1 MRIVE
6 QAILATDLALYFRRK
21 DQFLETANKGEI
33 DWQDQDKKDCK
44 LFDFLLLWPS
54 SCLFF
59 LEFASHDLK
68 CMGKCFGSK
77 VRIKNYWTAAIK
89 ISLKVMHKLHSRV
102 WKTFDNGKVASEEA
116 FTETNNIFGKISEF
130 FPRKIVNFDNFL
142 MQKVSSLILEVFV
155 KKIDWR
161 LQVRNNLV
169 QNIFFAAVKCKKYLS
184 FNFNILDSFSFLDW
198 KGIFDSLSLPKINL
212 ESPQSVWTL

>member
-59 LEFASHDLK
+59 LEFASHDLE

-102 WKTFDNGKVASEEA
+102 WKTFDNGKSGLWRSIYRNKQYFWKNIRIFSSENCKFWQLFNA
-116 FTETNNIFGKISEF
+116 KGFVF
-130 FPRKIVNFDNFL
+130 NFRGFC
-142 MQKVSSLILEVFV
+142 Q
-155 KKIDWR
+155 KIDWR

>member
-77 VRIKNYWTAAIK
+77 V
-89 ISLKVMHKLHSRV
+89 
-102 WKTFDNGKVASEEA
+102 
-116 FTETNNIFGKISEF
+116 

-155 KKIDWR
+155 KKSIEG
-161 LQVRNNLV
+161 
-169 QNIFFAAVKCKKYLS
+169 CK
-184 FNFNILDSFSFLDW
+184 
-198 KGIFDSLSLPKINL
+198 L
-212 ESPQSVWTL
+212 EIT

>member
-89 ISLKVMHKLHSRV
+89 ISLKVHKLHSRV
-102 WKTFDNGKVASEEA
+102 WKTFDNGKSGLWRSIYRNKQYFWKNIRIFSSENCKFWQLFNA
-116 FTETNNIFGKISEF
+116 KGFVF
-130 FPRKIVNFDNFL
+130 NFRGFC
-142 MQKVSSLILEVFV
+142 Q
-155 KKIDWR
+155 KIDWR

-184 FNFNILDSFSFLDW
+184 FNFNIFYDKCYLYFWD
-198 KGIFDSLSLPKINL
+198 
-212 ESPQSVWTL
+212 

>member
-155 KKIDWR
+155 KNR
-161 LQVRNNLV
+161 LKV
-169 QNIFFAAVKCKKYLS
+169 AS
-184 FNFNILDSFSFLDW
+184 
-198 KGIFDSLSLPKINL
+198 
-212 ESPQSVWTL
+212 

>member
-33 DWQDQDKKDCK
+33 DWQDQDKKECK

-59 LEFASHDLK
+59 LEFASHDLE

-102 WKTFDNGKVASEEA
+102 WKTFDNGKSGLWRSIYRNKQYFWKNIRIFSSENCKFWQLFNA
-116 FTETNNIFGKISEF
+116 KG
-130 FPRKIVNFDNFL
+130 
-142 MQKVSSLILEVFV
+142 FV
-155 KKIDWR
+155 
-161 LQVRNNLV
+161 
-169 QNIFFAAVKCKKYLS
+169 
-184 FNFNILDSFSFLDW
+184 FNFRGFCQKSIEGC
-198 KGIFDSLSLPKINL
+198 KL
-212 ESPQSVWTL
+212 EIT